1 MATMGPE
8 DRERFARREDVGVT
22 AVPTARPR
30 SERDRSPRVLLGG
43 SLAEVVCGAATVVLA
58 ILALTGTLQGYLIPI
73 ATIVLGVA
81 LLAHGSAVAARVLGV
96 ALLAHGSAVAAR
108 LRDISAGT
116 GAAGWDSRAELG
128 GGTGAEL
135 IGGAAGVVLGIL
147 ALVGIAPTV
156 LLPVAVIV
164 FGGALLLGGGVTADL
179 GTIEA
184 PGAHERLGEMS
195 RHASVAAS
203 GLQTLVGAGA
213 VVLGI
218 LALVGIDPVVLT
230 LVGLLALGSAVVLSG
245 TTVSGRMASIL
256 RR

>member
-1 MATMGPE
+1 MS
-8 DRERFARREDVGVT
+8 
-22 AVPTARPR
+22 
-30 SERDRSPRVLLGG
+30 SERVGSPRVLLGG
-43 SLAEVVCGAATVVLA
+43 SLAEVACGAATVVLA
-58 ILALTGTLQGYLIPI
+58 ILALTGTLQDYLVPI
-73 ATIVLGVA
+73 ATIALGI
-81 LLAHGSAVAARVLGV
+81 

-108 LRDISAGT
+108 LRDLAV
-116 GAAGWDSRAELG
+116 GWDTRAELG

-147 ALVGIAPTV
+147 ALVGIAGAV

-164 FGGALLLGGGVTADL
+164 FGGALLLGGGATADL
-179 GTIEA
+179 GALDA
-184 PGAHERLGEMS
+184 PGAHERLGDVS
-195 RHASVAAS
+195 RQASVAAS

-245 TTVSGRMASIL
+245 TTVSGRMAAIL

>member
-8 DRERFARREDVGVT
+8 DRERFARNEDAGT
-22 AVPTARPR
+22 KTIPSARLS
-30 SERDRSPRVLLGG
+30 SERVGSPRVLLGG
-43 SLAEVVCGAATVVLA
+43 SLAEVACGAATVVLA
-58 ILALTGTLQGYLIPI
+58 ILALTGTMQGYLVPI
-73 ATIVLGVA
+73 ATIALGI
-81 LLAHGSAVAARVLGV
+81 

-108 LRDISAGT
+108 LRDLAV
-116 GAAGWDSRAELG
+116 GWDTRAELG

-147 ALVGIAPTV
+147 ALVGIAAPV
-156 LLPVAVIV
+156 LLPVAVII
-164 FGGALLLGGGVTADL
+164 FGGALLLGGGATADL
-179 GTIEA
+179 GALDA
-184 PGAHERLGEMS
+184 PGAHERLGDVS
-195 RHASVAAS
+195 RQASVAAS

-245 TTVSGRMASIL
+245 TTVSGRMAAIL

>member
-1 MATMGPE
+1 M
-8 DRERFARREDVGVT
+8 GVT

-43 SLAEVVCGAATVVLA
+43 SLAEVACGAATVVLA

-81 LLAHGSAVAARVLGV
+81 LLAHGSAVAAR
-96 ALLAHGSAVAAR
+96 
-108 LRDISAGT
+108 LRDLSAGA
-116 GAAGWDSRAELG
+116 GAAGWDTRAELG

-179 GTIEA
+179 GSLEA
-184 PGAHERLGEMS
+184 PGAHERLGDVS
-195 RHASVAAS
+195 RQASVAAS

>member
-8 DRERFARREDVGVT
+8 DRERFARKEDAGVRT
-22 AVPTARPR
+22 VPSARLG
-30 SERDRSPRVLLGG
+30 SGRDSSPKVLLGG
-43 SLAEVVCGAATVVLA
+43 SLAEVACGAATVVLA
-58 ILALTGTLQGYLIPI
+58 ILALTGTLQGYLVPI

-81 LLAHGSAVAARVLGV
+81 LLAHGSAVAT
-96 ALLAHGSAVAAR
+96 R

-116 GAAGWDSRAELG
+116 GAAGWDTRPELG
-128 GGTGAEL
+128 SGAGAEL

-147 ALVGIAPTV
+147 ALVGIAPAV

-179 GTIEA
+179 GALDA
-184 PGAHERLGEMS
+184 PGAHERLGDVS
-195 RHASVAAS
+195 RQASVAAS

-230 LVGLLALGSAVVLSG
+230 LVGLLVLGSAVVLSG
-245 TTVSGRMASIL
+245 TTVSGRMAAIL

>member
-8 DRERFARREDVGVT
+8 DRERFARKEDAGVT
-22 AVPTARPR
+22 TVPSARLG
-30 SERDRSPRVLLGG
+30 SERDSSPRVLLGG
-43 SLAEVVCGAATVVLA
+43 SLAEVACGAATVVLA
-58 ILALTGTLQGYLIPI
+58 ILALTGTLPGYLVPI

-81 LLAHGSAVAARVLGV
+81 LLAHGG
-96 ALLAHGSAVAAR
+96 AVAAR
-108 LRDISAGT
+108 LRALSAA
-116 GAAGWDSRAELG
+116 GAAGWDMRPELG

-147 ALVGIAPTV
+147 ALVGMAPTV
-156 LLPVAVIV
+156 LLPVAVIL

-179 GTIEA
+179 GA
-184 PGAHERLGEMS
+184 LNASGPHERLGDVS
-195 RHASVAAS
+195 RQASVAAS

-218 LALVGIDPVVLT
+218 LALVGIDTVVLT
-230 LVGLLALGSAVVLSG
+230 LVGLLALGSALVLSG
-245 TTVSGRMASIL
+245 TTVSGRMAAIL

>member
-81 LLAHGSAVAARVLGV
+81 LLAHGSAVAAR
-96 ALLAHGSAVAAR
+96 
-108 LRDISAGT
+108 LRDLSAGT
-116 GAAGWDSRAELG
+116 GAAGWDTRAELG

-179 GTIEA
+179 GSLEA
-184 PGAHERLGEMS
+184 PGAHERLGDVS
-195 RHASVAAS
+195 RQASVAAS

>member
-8 DRERFARREDVGVT
+8 DRERFARNEDAGT
-22 AVPTARPR
+22 KTIPSARLT
-30 SERDRSPRVLLGG
+30 SERDRSSPRVLLGG
-43 SLAEVVCGAATVVLA
+43 SLAEVACGAATVVLA
-58 ILALTGTLQGYLIPI
+58 ILALTGTLQAYLIPI
-73 ATIVLGVA
+73 ATIA
-81 LLAHGSAVAARVLGV
+81 LGV

-108 LRDISAGT
+108 LRDLSV
-116 GAAGWDSRAELG
+116 GWETRAELG

-147 ALVGIAPTV
+147 ALVGIAAPV

-164 FGGALLLGGGVTADL
+164 FGGALLLGGGATADL
-179 GTIEA
+179 GA
-184 PGAHERLGEMS
+184 LDVPGAHERLGDAS
-195 RHASVAAS
+195 RQASVAAS

-230 LVGLLALGSAVVLSG
+230 LVGLLALGSAVVLCG
-245 TTVSGRMASIL
+245 TTVSGRMAAIL